1 MIGSSPYMKSRT
13 LEAAEAGTVNLQ
25 ITVFGIMVISRLSVG
40 SWPISAMSPA
50 ANSSWETGTPRGG
63 SPFFRRRLATKA

>member
-1 MIGSSPYMKSRT
+1 MKSRT
-13 LEAAEAGTVNLQ
+13 LAAAEAGTVNLW
-25 ITVFGIMVISRLSVG
+25 IVLFGIILNKRLLSVD

>member
-13 LEAAEAGTVNLQ
+13 LVAADAGTVNLQ
-25 ITVFGIMVISRLSVG
+25 IALFGISVIKRSSVD
-40 SWPISAMSPA
+40 SWSISAMSPA

-63 SPFFRRRLATKA
+63 FPFSRRRLATKA